1 MSIPLDQLNV
11 LSRAAILLAIGCLSS
26 CAGQYRPVNTELSI
40 SEAPAEV
47 SLLRG
52 QRQGSNPDVQVFL
65 AFSGGGTRAAAFS
78 YGVLEE
84 LRDTAYAVQGRE
96 YSLLDEVD
104 AISSVSGGSFTAAY
118 YGLYGDRIFEDYQSR
133 FLKHEVQSTLIQ
145 RLFNPYNWWRSLTTR
160 FDRSEIAVEY
170 YDQTIFNGATMGDL
184 RDSSGPIVTI
194 NSTDLSTGNRFSF
207 DQPTFNM
214 ICSNIDDYPVSRAV
228 TASSAVPVLFNPV
241 VLNNFAGE
249 CHTESH
255 VLLDKLLARD
265 DLNLRQSHLLNNV
278 ATLRDTQKR
287 PFIHLVDGG
296 ISDNLGLRALVDWT
310 DILGTSGM
318 MEQLIGG
325 KVEEPRHVALI
336 LVNAALKPER
346 TIDLSAD
353 APSSTEILS
362 AISDAQMLRYTL
374 ETQMLIQEL
383 AASSEQYFRDNGV
396 PIYLHIVLLSFSD
409 VEDKSLYRR
418 LNAIQTTLEL
428 PDDQVD
434 QLIESGRLLLRQNS
448 EFQQFLQA
456 INQASVDEP

>member
-1 MSIPLDQLNV
+1 VGQPTEYY
-11 LSRAAILLAIGCLSS
+11 RPAFLLAVMICLSA
-26 CAGQYRPVNTELSI
+26 CAGQYRPVNTELPASGNASELSLI
-40 SEAPAEV
+40 S
-47 SLLRG
+47 G
-52 QRQGSNPDVQVFL
+52 QRPGGNPDVQVFL

-78 YGVLEE
+78 YGVLSE
-84 LRDTAYAVQGRE
+84 LRDTVYRADNGE
-96 YSLLDEVD
+96 HSLLDEVD

-118 YGLYGDRIFEDYQSR
+118 YGLYGDRIFEDYETK

-145 RLFNPYNWWRSLTTR
+145 RLFNPYNWFRSITTR

-184 RDSSGPIVTI
+184 RDAGGPIVTI
-194 NSTDLSTGNRFSF
+194 NSTDLTTGNRFSF

-241 VLNNFAGE
+241 VLNNFAGQ

-255 VLLDKLLARD
+255 VLLDKLLVRE
-265 DLNLRQSHLLNNV
+265 DLNLRQSHLLDNV
-278 ATLRDTQKR
+278 ATLRDAEKR

-318 MEQLIGG
+318 MEQLVGG
-325 KVEEPRHVALI
+325 KVEKPRHVALI
-336 LVNAALKPER
+336 LVNSALKPER

-353 APSSTEILS
+353 PPSSTEILS

-374 ETQMLIQEL
+374 ETQVLIKEL
-383 AASSEQYFRDNGV
+383 AASAEQYFRDNGV
-396 PIYLHIVLLSFSD
+396 PIYLHIALLSFSD
-409 VEDKSLYRR
+409 VEDKSLYQR
-418 LNAIQTTLEL
+418 LNTIQTTLEL

-434 QLIESGRLLLRQNS
+434 QLIESGRVLLKQND

-456 INQASVDEP
+456 INQAPANDL